1 MPLTVN
7 IDQSWPVG
15 EIAWAIVALSA
26 IAAVTYLFSRGI
38 LRNAELDLGDKKFSI
53 GGSPSKTPR
62 TPSKS
67 EQAMLAMAQMTEEK
81 YRTANEI
88 KAAQKRAIE
97 DFYDQFMDV
106 LHDVDYFPAEVLW
119 RHFCDPLVNAA
130 EENHIISHLD
140 KDGNLMPAYI
150 MEKMLFVQSRYSRMV
165 TKKKN
170 CLPEW
175 IEIETQLH
183 IIMVSALQEFA
194 KIARKGWGTFSG
206 RVESVRVIA
215 PRMAFLLDRLME
227 DLSV

>member
-1 MPLTVN
+1 
-7 IDQSWPVG
+7 
-15 EIAWAIVALSA
+15 
-26 IAAVTYLFSRGI
+26 
-38 LRNAELDLGDKKFSI
+38 
-53 GGSPSKTPR
+53 
-62 TPSKS
+62 
-67 EQAMLAMAQMTEEK
+67 MLAMAQMTEEK

-88 KAAQKRAIE
+88 KATQKRAIE

-140 KDGNLMPAYI
+140 KDGNLMPSYI
-150 MEKMLFVQSRYSRMV
+150 MEKMLFVQSRHSRMV

-175 IEIETQLH
+175 LSIETELH

-194 KIARKGWGTFSG
+194 KISRKGWGTFSG

-215 PRMAFLLDRLME
+215 PRMAFLLDRLTE
-227 DLSV
+227 GLSV